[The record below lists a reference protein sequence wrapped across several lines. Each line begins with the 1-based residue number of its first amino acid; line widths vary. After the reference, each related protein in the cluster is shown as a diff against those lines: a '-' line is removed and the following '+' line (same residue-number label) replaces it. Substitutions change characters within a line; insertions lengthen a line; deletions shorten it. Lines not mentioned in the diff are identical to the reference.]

1 MTRIARWA
9 RQVGVARAVCV
20 LLLFGL
26 VALRVADPRPIEELR
41 LRTFDLFQ
49 VLRPREQTVRP
60 VVIADIDEA
69 SLKEIGQWPWPR
81 TVVADLVTRLREA
94 GAVAVGFDIVFAEP
108 DRMSPAVAAG
118 SFRGLDNETREKLAA
133 LPSNDTVFA
142 DAIKKADGIVV
153 GQAGSATPAPRT
165 DAEMTLQTGFAVRGP
180 DPRPFL
186 VSFAGLLRNV
196 PAIEQAAAGRGLFSI
211 NPERDGIVRRVPV
224 VMEAQDA
231 LVPSLTMEMLRVVT
245 RSGAILVRT
254 DQAGVRAV
262 AVPGLEVPTDRN
274 GQFWVYFNKHD
285 PARFVSATDILNGR
299 MPADRVRGRL
309 VLIGTSAVGLLDIK
323 TTPAEPA
330 MPGVEVHAQILE
342 NVLTKSLLASPGY
355 ALGGEIIA
363 AVVLGL
369 AIIVAAPM
377 LPAAIVVALGAV
389 LIAGLIAMSWYFFLA
404 HNLLVDFTYPLIS
417 CWLIYLVLSFVNYFR
432 EQQQRQQIRSA
443 FGFYLSPPLVEQLA
457 RSPEKL
463 VLGGEERRMTI
474 LFSDVR
480 GFTTISEHY
489 KDDPQGLTHLMNRF
503 LTPLTN
509 AIIERKGTIDKY
521 IGDAIMAFWNAPV
534 DDAEHE
540 ANACDAALEMLVRAE
555 TLNVE
560 LKREAEA
567 NGGVYMPLR
576 IGIGLNSGPCVV
588 GNMGSDFRFN
598 YSVLGD
604 TVNLAS
610 RLESRTKDYR
620 LSLVIG
626 ARTAERAKAKFATM
640 EIDLIQVKGK
650 KQPETVFTVLGRAE
664 VADDPRCAELF
675 DLNTQ
680 MLACYR
686 KQNWEEARNLIDRC
700 RKVANGFGV
709 DGLYEMSA
717 STRCTPSASKFIAPR
732 RRRRIG
738 PACTKPSPSSA
749 ILHSFRASGI
759 QTAIAA
765 MGPRLRGDERRTY
778 VITAGGRRNAGP

>member
-1 MTRIARWA
+1 MKFIVRWA
-9 RQVGVARAVCV
+9 RQFGLTRAVCI
-20 LLLFGL
+20 LLLFAL
-26 VALRVADPRPIEELR
+26 VPLRIADPRPLEEVH

-49 VLRPREQTVRP
+49 VLRPRLQTARP

-81 TVVADLVTRLREA
+81 TIVADLVTKLREM
-94 GAVAVGFDIVFAEP
+94 GAVAVGLDIVFAEP
-108 DRMSPAVAAG
+108 DRMSPAVAAAE
-118 SFRGLDNETREKLAA
+118 FRGIDDATRDKLAS
-133 LPSNDTVFA
+133 LPSNDAVLA
-142 DAIKKADGIVV
+142 DAIKRAGAIVV
-153 GQAGSATPAPRT
+153 GEAGSAAVAPPRS
-165 DAEMTLQTGFAVRGP
+165 DAEAALRTGFALRGA

-186 VSFAGLLRNV
+186 VTFPGLLRNV
-196 PAIEQAAAGRGLFSI
+196 LPVEQAAAGRGLFSI

-224 VMEAQDA
+224 IMDAQDT
-231 LVPSLTMEMLRVVT
+231 LVPALTMEMLRVVT
-245 RSGAILVRT
+245 RAGAILVRT
-254 DQAGVRAV
+254 DEAGVRSV

-285 PARFVSATDILNGR
+285 PARYVSVADVLHGR
-299 MPADRVRGRL
+299 VPADRFRGRL

-323 TTPAEPA
+323 TTPVEPA

-342 NVLTKSLLASPGY
+342 NMLTKSFLSNPNY
-355 ALGGEIIA
+355 AIGAELIL

-369 AIIVAAPM
+369 AIIVVAPM
-377 LPAAIVVALGAV
+377 LPAAIVLALGAL
-389 LIAGLIAMSWYFFLA
+389 LIVGLACMSWYFFVE
-404 HNLLVDFTYPLIS
+404 HSLLIDFTYPLIS
-417 CWLIYLVLSFVNYFR
+417 SWLIYLVLTFVNYFR
-432 EQQQRQQIRSA
+432 EQRQRQQIRSA
-443 FGFYLSPPLVEQLA
+443 FGFYLSPALVEQLA
-457 RSPEKL
+457 KSPERL

-480 GFTTISEHY
+480 GFTSISEHY

-534 DDAEHE
+534 DDDEHE
-540 ANACDAALEMLVRAE
+540 ANACDAALAMLERAE
-555 TLNVE
+555 ALNVE
-560 LKREAEA
+560 LKREAET

-576 IGIGLNSGPCVV
+576 IGIGLNTGPCVV

-620 LSLVIG
+620 LSMVIG

-650 KQPETVFTVLGRAE
+650 KQPEVVFTVLGRAD
-664 VADDPRCAELF
+664 VDNDPRAKELR
-675 DLNTQ
+675 DLNAQ
-680 MLACYR
+680 MLASYR
-686 KQNWEEARNLIDRC
+686 KQRWDEALGLIDRC
-700 RKVANGFGV
+700 RKFANGFTV
-709 DGLYEMSA
+709 DGLYDMYVERIDA
-717 STRCTPSASKFIAPR
+717 YRADPPPPDWDGVYEAESK
-732 RRRRIG
+732 
-738 PACTKPSPSSA
+738 
-749 ILHSFRASGI
+749 
-759 QTAIAA
+759 
-765 MGPRLRGDERRTY
+765 
-778 VITAGGRRNAGP
+778 

>member
-1 MTRIARWA
+1 MKRIARWS
-9 RQVGVARAVCV
+9 RQFGIARAVCI
-20 LLLFGL
+20 LLLFAL
-26 VALRVADPRPIEELR
+26 VPLRIADPLPIEELR

-49 VLRPREQTVRP
+49 VLRPREQKVRP

-69 SLKEIGQWPWPR
+69 SLREIGQWPWPR
-81 TVVADLVTRLREA
+81 TVIADLVTRLRAA
-94 GAVAVGFDIVFAEP
+94 GAVAVGFDVIFAEP

-118 SFRGLDNETREKLAA
+118 SFRGLDAETREKLAA
-133 LPSNDTVFA
+133 LPSNDAVFA
-142 DAIKKADGIVV
+142 EAIKKAGGIVV
-153 GQAGSATPAPRT
+153 GETAASQAAPR
-165 DAEMTLQTGFAVRGP
+165 AEGENAPQTGFAIVGP
-180 DPRPFL
+180 NPRPFL
-186 VSFAGLLRNV
+186 VTFPGLLRNI
-196 PAIEQAAAGRGLFSI
+196 PPIEQAAAGRGMFSI
-211 NPERDGIVRRVPV
+211 DPEPDGIVRRVPV
-224 VMEAQDA
+224 VMEAQGQLA
-231 LVPSLTMEMLRVVT
+231 PALTMEMLRVVS
-245 RSGAILVRT
+245 RAGAILIRA
-254 DQAGVRAV
+254 DRAGVKTV
-262 AVPGLEVPTDRN
+262 AVPGLEVPTDGR
-274 GQFWVYFNKHD
+274 GRFWVYFNKRD
-285 PARFVSATDILNGR
+285 PARSVSATDVLNGR
-299 MPADRVRGRL
+299 VAPDRLRGRL
-309 VLIGTSAVGLLDIK
+309 VLIGTSATGLLDIK
-323 TTPAEPA
+323 TTPVQPD

-342 NVLTKSLLASPGY
+342 NILTKSLLASPGY
-355 ALGGEIIA
+355 AIGAEIIA
-363 AVVLGL
+363 AVVFGL

-377 LPAAIVVALGAV
+377 LPAAIVVALGAI
-389 LIAGLIAMSWYFFLA
+389 LIAGLIGISWYFFVG
-404 HNLLVDFTYPLIS
+404 HHLLIDFTYPLIS
-417 CWLIYLVLSFVNYFR
+417 CWLIYLVLTFVNYFR

-534 DDAEHE
+534 DDDEHE
-540 ANACDAALEMLVRAE
+540 ANACDAALEMLARAE
-555 TLNVE
+555 VLNGE
-560 LKREAEA
+560 LKREAETA
-567 NGGVYMPLR
+567 GGVYMPLR

-626 ARTAERAKAKFATM
+626 SRTADRAKEKFATM

-650 KQPETVFTVLGRAE
+650 KQPELVFTVLGRAE
-664 VADDPRCAELF
+664 VIEDPRCDELR

-680 MLACYR
+680 MLAAYR
-686 KQNWEEARNLIDRC
+686 KQQWDESERLIERC
-700 RKVANGFGV
+700 RKLAGGFGV
-709 DGLYEMSA
+709 DGLYEMYKERIA
-717 STRCTPSASKFIAPR
+717 VYRAEPPPPDWTGVYEAESK
-732 RRRRIG
+732 
-738 PACTKPSPSSA
+738 
-749 ILHSFRASGI
+749 
-759 QTAIAA
+759 
-765 MGPRLRGDERRTY
+765 
-778 VITAGGRRNAGP
+778 

>member
-1 MTRIARWA
+1 MKRIARWA
-9 RQVGVARAVCV
+9 RQFGIARAVCT
-20 LLLFGL
+20 LLLFAL
-26 VALRVADPRPIEELR
+26 VPLRIADPQPIEELR

-49 VLRPREQTVRP
+49 VLRPRQQTMRP
-60 VVIADIDEA
+60 VVIADIDEP

-81 TVVADLVTRLREA
+81 TVVADLITKLREA
-94 GAVAVGFDIVFAEP
+94 GAVAVGFDVLFAEP
-108 DRMSPAVAAG
+108 DRMSPAIAAK
-118 SFRGLDNETREKLAA
+118 SFRDLDAETRDKLAA
-133 LPSNDTVFA
+133 LPSNDTIFA
-142 DAIKKADGIVV
+142 EAIKKAGNIVV
-153 GQAGSATPAPRT
+153 GQTGADAAAPRSE
-165 DAEMTLQTGFAVRGP
+165 AEMALRTGFAVRGP
-180 DPRPFL
+180 DPRRFL
-186 VSFAGLLRNV
+186 VRFRGLLRNV
-196 PAIEQAAAGRGLFSI
+196 LPIEQAAAGRGLFSI
-211 NPERDGIVRRVPV
+211 DPERDGIVRRVPL
-224 VMEAQDA
+224 VMEAQDE
-231 LVPSLTMEMLRVVT
+231 LVPSLTMEMLRVVS
-245 RSGAILVRT
+245 RASAILVRT
-254 DQAGVRAV
+254 NQAGVQAV
-262 AVPGLEVPTDRN
+262 AVPGLEVPTDGR
-274 GQFWVYFNKHD
+274 GKFWVYFNKRD
-285 PARFVSATDILNGR
+285 PARTISAVDVLNGR
-299 MPADRVRGRL
+299 VPADRLRGRL

-323 TTPAEPA
+323 TTPVDPT
-330 MPGVEVHAQILE
+330 MPGVEIHAQILE
-342 NVLTKSLLASPGY
+342 NVLTKSLLIQPGY
-355 ALGGEIIA
+355 AIGAEITA
-363 AVVLGL
+363 AVVFGL

-377 LPAAIVVALGAV
+377 LPAAIVAALGAI
-389 LIAGLIAMSWYFFLA
+389 LIAGLIGMSWYFFAA
-404 HNLLVDFTYPLIS
+404 HHLLIDFTYPLIS
-417 CWLIYLVLSFVNYFR
+417 CWLIYLVLTFVNYFR

-534 DDAEHE
+534 DDDEHE
-540 ANACDAALEMLVRAE
+540 ANACDAALEMLARAE

-560 LKREAEA
+560 IKREAEA
-567 NGGVYMPLR
+567 TGGVYMPLR

-626 ARTAERAKAKFATM
+626 SRTAERAKAKFATM

-650 KQPETVFTVLGRAE
+650 KQPEVVFTVLGRAE
-664 VADDPRCAELF
+664 IADDPRCGELC
-675 DLNTQ
+675 DLNAQ
-680 MLACYR
+680 MLAAYR
-686 KQNWEEARNLIDRC
+686 KQQWDEAQRLIDRC

-709 DGLYEMSA
+709 DGLYDMYAARIEVYRA
-717 STRCTPSASKFIAPR
+717 DPPPLDWTGVYEAESK
-732 RRRRIG
+732 
-738 PACTKPSPSSA
+738 
-749 ILHSFRASGI
+749 
-759 QTAIAA
+759 
-765 MGPRLRGDERRTY
+765 
-778 VITAGGRRNAGP
+778 